1 MRAPHVSTYLDSLV
15 AAVAFVVVVLE
26 KSPFQNMLLS
36 SWSSLVSMVPLSRC
50 EAVVVVASVGQ

>member
-15 AAVAFVVVVLE
+15 AAAAVFE
-26 KSPFQNMLLS
+26 KSQFQNMLLS
-36 SWSSLVSMVPLSRC
+36 SWSSMVPLSRC